1 MAQRDDGTS
10 TFAQDWPFPSEVKK
24 DLKADSYE
32 VLPSGQKYKSGR
44 DKWTATFYSG
54 RGALRRV
61 VSRRDAMELVSKAGR
76 VYYVCR
82 SRECS
87 EPRPIPSA
95 DLE

>member
-1 MAQRDDGTS
+1 MAQRDDGNS
-10 TFAQDWPFPSEVKK
+10 FQADWPFPSTVKQE
-24 DLKADSYE
+24 LKATAYE
-32 VLPSGQKYKSGR
+32 VLKTGEKYKTGR
-44 DKWTATFYSG
+44 DKWVAVFYSG
-54 RGALRRV
+54 LGSMRRE
-61 VSRRDAMELVSKAGR
+61 VSRRDAMEMVSKAGR